1 MIFNVAAGRVTLPLP
16 MTVIEGHLTSAGR
29 RFGIVAARTNDLVVS
44 RLIDGALD
52 AFRRTGA
59 SDGDVVVVRTPG
71 AWELPLALRDLG
83 RSGAF
88 DALVALGAVI
98 RGGTPHFD
106 YVAGETAK
114 GVFQVS
120 LDLDLPVSFGV
131 LTCDTL
137 EQALERSGAKAGNKG
152 FEAAMSAVES
162 ADLRAR
168 LKAPAA
174 KRRAR

>member
-1 MIFNVAAGRVTLPLP
+1 MSFL
-16 MTVIEGHLTSAGR
+16 EGHLTSAGR
-29 RFGIVAARTNDLVVS
+29 RFGVVAARTNDLVVS

-59 SDGDVVVVRTPG
+59 ADGDVVVVRAPG
-71 AWELPLALRDLG
+71 AWEVPLALRDLG
-83 RSGAF
+83 RSGGF
-88 DALVALGAVI
+88 DALVALAAVI
-98 RGGTPHFD
+98 RGGTPHFE
-106 YVAGETAK
+106 YVAGEAVK

-120 LDLDLPVSFGV
+120 LELDLPVALGI
-131 LTCDTL
+131 LTCDSL

-168 LKAPAA
+168 LKGGAG
-174 KRRAR
+174 KRRSR

>member
-1 MIFNVAAGRVTLPLP
+1 MS
-16 MTVIEGHLTSAGR
+16 VIEGHLASSGR
-29 RFGIVAARTNDLVVS
+29 RFGVVAARTNDLVVS

-59 SDGDVVVVRTPG
+59 AETDVVVVRTPG

-83 RSGAF
+83 RSGGF

-120 LDLDLPVSFGV
+120 LELDLPVSFGV

-152 FEAAMSAVES
+152 FEAAMAAVES

>member
-1 MIFNVAAGRVTLPLP
+1 MS
-16 MTVIEGHLTSAGR
+16 VIEGQLTSTGR
-29 RFGIVAARTNDLVVS
+29 RFGIVAARTNDLIVS

-83 RSGAF
+83 RSGGF

-152 FEAAMSAVES
+152 FEAAMAAVES
-162 ADLRAR
+162 ADLRVR

>member
-1 MIFNVAAGRVTLPLP
+1 MS
-16 MTVIEGHLTSAGR
+16 VIEGHLSSAGR

-44 RLIDGALD
+44 RLLDGALD

-59 SDGDVVVVRTPG
+59 AEVDLVVVRTPG

-83 RSGAF
+83 RSGGF

-98 RGGTPHFD
+98 RGGTPHFE
-106 YVAGETAK
+106 YVAAETAK

-120 LDLDLPVSFGV
+120 LDLDLPVSLGV

-152 FEAAMSAVES
+152 FEAAMAAVES

-168 LKAPAA
+168 LKVRPA

>member
-1 MIFNVAAGRVTLPLP
+1 MS
-16 MTVIEGHLTSAGR
+16 VIEGHLSSTGR

-44 RLIDGALD
+44 RLLDGALD

-83 RSGAF
+83 RSGGF

-152 FEAAMSAVES
+152 FEAAMAAVES
-162 ADLRAR
+162 ADLRVR

>member
-1 MIFNVAAGRVTLPLP
+1 MS
-16 MTVIEGHLTSAGR
+16 VIEGHLNSTGR
-29 RFGIVAARTNDLVVS
+29 RFGIVAARTNDVVVA
-44 RLIDGALD
+44 RLIEGALD

-59 SDGDVVVVRTPG
+59 ADADVVVVRTPG

-83 RSGAF
+83 RSGGF

-106 YVAGETAK
+106 FVAGETAK

-152 FEAAMSAVES
+152 FEAAMAAVES
-162 ADLRAR
+162 ADLRVR

>member
-1 MIFNVAAGRVTLPLP
+1 MS
-16 MTVIEGHLTSAGR
+16 VIEGLLSSTGR

-44 RLIDGALD
+44 RLLDGALD

-59 SDGDVVVVRTPG
+59 ADTDVVVVRTPG

-83 RSGAF
+83 RSGGF

-98 RGGTPHFD
+98 RGGTPHFE

-152 FEAAMSAVES
+152 FEAAMAAVES
-162 ADLRAR
+162 ADLRVR
-168 LKAPAA
+168 LKATAA